1 MRTGQES
8 TSLKQVVQC
17 SGGAVVV
24 VVAVV
29 AAVDVVVVL
38 VVVVVVVV
46 QVGLI
51 SAALTNQH
59 P

>member
-38 VVVVVVVV
+38 VVVVVVV